1 MRFDGVVWHFNEF
14 FEVLLIY
21 CGFRGKFGHFMGFVV
36 VILAIQW
43 VLRGRFGHF
52 NEIEMV
58 LFCNLAI

>member
-1 MRFDGVVWHFNEF
+1 MNFLRYF
-14 FEVLLIY
+14 LIY
-21 CGFRGKFGHFMGFVV
+21 CGFRGKFSHFMGFAV